1 MSYCCGWL
9 PFFHNPNYAVIKY
22 RQGGNL
28 MSPLLRVFMNRSLL
42 IAILTAT
49 AIASIVLGLSLGSAG
64 TDPLLAWQSI
74 QGDGNP
80 ALREIIL
87 ELRLPRVL
95 AAFGVGAS
103 LALAGVLMQV
113 LLRNPLAD
121 PYILG
126 TSGGAAVAALL
137 ALMFGASGILVD
149 GFAFAGALCST
160 LLVFSLTSTSAD
172 HAPGRLLLTGVVV
185 AAGWGAAISLIL
197 ALAPEQNLRG
207 MLFWLMG
214 DFSFALQPL
223 PSLTVSVASVVAGLL
238 IAPMLNL
245 LATGDKQAALL
256 GVSVGPART
265 CLYFLS
271 SLLTAIAVTTAGTV
285 GFVGLVVP
293 HLVRLAG
300 DADHRTVV
308 PCSALAGGSLLVIA
322 DTVARTMFAPR
333 QLPVGAI
340 TALLGIPLFLLLL
353 KRLGS
358 AER

>member
-1 MSYCCGWL
+1 
-9 PFFHNPNYAVIKY
+9 
-22 RQGGNL
+22 
-28 MSPLLRVFMNRSLL
+28 MNRSLL
-42 IAILTAT
+42 ILLLALTAL
-49 AIASIVLGLSLGSAG
+49 ASLALGLSVGTAG
-64 TDPLLAWQSI
+64 ADPVVAWQSL
-74 QGDGNP
+74 QGNGDP

-87 ELRLPRVL
+87 QLRLPRVL

-113 LLRNPLAD
+113 LLRNPMAD

-137 ALMFGASGILVD
+137 AILSGATGIAID
-149 GFAFAGALCST
+149 GAAFAGALCST

-197 ALAPEQNLRG
+197 ALAPEHNLRG

-214 DFSFALQPL
+214 DFSFALQPWS
-223 PSLTVSVASVVAGLL
+223 SLALSFGAVAISLL

-265 CLYFLS
+265 GLYFLS
-271 SLLTAIAVTTAGTV
+271 SLLTAVAVTTAGTV
-285 GFVGLVVP
+285 GFVGLVIP

-300 DADHRTVV
+300 NADHRTVV

-322 DTVARTMFAPR
+322 DTLARTLFAPR

-340 TALLGIPLFLLLL
+340 TALLGVPLFLLLL

-358 AER
+358 GQR